1 MNAMR
6 VTILGGAGG
15 MGAWFARFFRA
26 NDCDVHIVDSSADT
40 ERMAEDLGVEFTRLD
55 LLTADSERLK
65 AALRD
70 AEIVLV
76 SVPIDSTGRVI
87 ERVGPLV
94 AAGSLLM
101 DVTSVK
107 REPVAMM
114 TRCTR
119 EEVEVLGTHP
129 LFGPSATSL
138 RGMPVIFVPVRTGQR
153 YEQITDLFLRAGA
166 KLEIL
171 SAAEHDE
178 LMAVIQGLP
187 HFVLFSFGITLKE
200 LGLDVDRARHFM
212 GPMYAIVLDFVG
224 RLLHQD
230 PRLYAEIQ
238 TNLEMQAVHEAFITT
253 AMKLAEQVSA
263 KDTTR
268 IIKELEAAKAH
279 FGDTESAMRDSDR
292 IIEEKLNL
300 SVGKNTVPPKP

>member
-26 NDCDVHIVDSSADT
+26 NDYDVRIVDSSADT
-40 ERMAEDLGVEFTRLD
+40 ERVAEELGVEFTRLD

-70 AEIVLV
+70 SEIVLV

-107 REPVAMM
+107 REPVATMA
-114 TRCTR
+114 RCTR

-212 GPMYAIVLDFVG
+212 GPMYAVVLDFVG

-230 PRLYAEIQ
+230 PRLYAEMQ
-238 TNLEMQAVHEAFITT
+238 TNLEMQAVHEAFIAT
-253 AMKLAEQVSA
+253 AVRLAELVSA
-263 KDTTR
+263 QDTAR
-268 IIKELEAAKAH
+268 IIEELDAAKAH

-300 SVGKNTVPPKP
+300 SLEKEALPKNR